1 MPRKD
6 YGHPVSRNRL
16 YIVLVKCDLMVSGAK
31 SDFVGFCAEIC
42 NGLKHSSDV
51 DWFLCL
57 ISISTDGLWKIRIMT
72 WNLGFIII
80 LELEERSPA
89 GKGSSVG
96 PRGHGK
102 AVPQEEK
109 NVLCQAP
116 WLLNGVLLNP
126 LQLNWQQVD
135 FDLIKARS
143 RLWQQM
149 EICPQGLGEAK
160 QSQGHTQITSS
171 N

>member
-1 MPRKD
+1 
-6 YGHPVSRNRL
+6 
-16 YIVLVKCDLMVSGAK
+16 
-31 SDFVGFCAEIC
+31 
-42 NGLKHSSDV
+42 
-51 DWFLCL
+51 
-57 ISISTDGLWKIRIMT
+57 MT

-109 NVLCQAP
+109 NVICQAP

-171 N
+171 NECRWHETTGFSLSCVCSPFSRWSRQKIRFARNTQLVSIKSPRQESYRLDIYWDDICCYVTHPLHDKFI